1 MINNGYTH
9 MTTSQGATLSNA
21 PAQDAHTSKSKWNLH
36 DTQWTLSLFGTAV
49 GAGILF
55 LPINIGIG
63 GFWPLI
69 IMACLAFPMTFLAHR
84 GLARFVLSS
93 KNKDADF
100 TDVVEEHFGVNA
112 GRLISLLYFLSIFPI
127 LLIYGV
133 GLTNTVDSFM
143 VNQLGMESPS
153 RVALSGILVAL
164 MIGLMM
170 GGERLM
176 LRAFAILV
184 YPLVGIL
191 FFLSLYLIPSWQM
204 PDTTLPELGSFSKTL
219 WLSIPII
226 VFSFSHAAAISSFVN
241 KQRSHYGDLATSK
254 SEAILKRT
262 SLLLITFVL
271 LFVFSCV
278 LSLTGDQMAAAK
290 AANVSVLSYL
300 ANITENSFIAT
311 LGPLVAF
318 IAIMSSFLGHFLGA
332 RESFTG
338 LVTKHSSM
346 SPKVADKVGAVLMFF
361 AIWFCAVKNPSILDM
376 MDQLSGPIIAM
387 ILFIMPMIA
396 VYKVPSLQKYRNR
409 LSTLFVLAVGSL
421 AVCALLYSMLS

>member
-1 MINNGYTH
+1 
-9 MTTSQGATLSNA
+9 MTTPLDATHSNA
-21 PAQDAHTSKSKWNLH
+21 STHTHSSANSSAKSKWNLH

-93 KNKDADF
+93 KNKHADF

-143 VNQLGMESPS
+143 VNQLGMESPP
-153 RVALSGILVAL
+153 RVVLSGVLVAG
-164 MIGLMM
+164 MISLMM

-176 LRAFAILV
+176 LRAFSILV

-204 PDTTLPELGSFSKTL
+204 PDMSLPEVGNFGKTL

-226 VFSFSHAAAISSFVN
+226 VFSFSHAAAISSFVHV
-241 KQRSHYGDLATSK
+241 QREHYDDLATRK

-262 SLLLITFVL
+262 SLLLIVFVL

-278 LSLTGDQMAAAK
+278 LSLTGEQMEQAK
-290 AANVSVLSYL
+290 ADNVSVLSYL
-300 ANITENSFIAT
+300 ANITHNSFIAT

-318 IAIMSSFLGHFLGA
+318 IAITSSFLGHFLGA

-338 LVTKHSSM
+338 LVTKQTQLGA
-346 SPKVADKVGAVLMFF
+346 KTVDKIGVVIMFF

-396 VYKVPSLQKYRNR
+396 VYKVPALHKYRNR
-409 LSTLFVLAVGSL
+409 LSTLFVLAVGAL
-421 AVCALLYSMLS
+421 AVFALIYSMIK

>member
-1 MINNGYTH
+1 
-9 MTTSQGATLSNA
+9 MTPSQDATLSNA
-21 PAQDAHTSKSKWNLH
+21 STTGEHTPTSKWNLH

-93 KNKDADF
+93 KNKDSDF
-100 TDVVEEHFGVNA
+100 TDVVEEHFGVTA

-143 VNQLGMESPS
+143 VNQMGLESPS
-153 RVALSGILVAL
+153 RVLLSGVLVAG
-164 MIGLMM
+164 MISLMM

-191 FFLSLYLIPSWQM
+191 FCLSLYLIPSWQM
-204 PDTTLPELGSFSKTL
+204 PDMSLPEAGSFTKTL

-241 KQRSHYGDLATSK
+241 VQRGHYGNQATNK
-254 SEAILKRT
+254 AEAILKRT
-262 SLLLITFVL
+262 SLLLIVFVL

-278 LSLTGDQMAAAK
+278 LSLTSEQMAAAK
-290 AANVSVLSYL
+290 AANVSILSYL
-300 ANITENSFIAT
+300 ANITSNSYIAT

-318 IAIMSSFLGHFLGA
+318 IAITSSFLGHFLGA

-338 LVTKHSSM
+338 LVTKQTSLSA
-346 SPKVADKVGAVLMFF
+346 KVADKIGVLIMFF

-396 VYKVPSLQKYRNR
+396 VYKVPSLSKYRNR

-421 AVCALLYSMLS
+421 AVCALIYSMLN

>member
-1 MINNGYTH
+1 MNSSTDAAQFGAS
-9 MTTSQGATLSNA
+9 TTSKL
-21 PAQDAHTSKSKWNLH
+21 KWNFH
-36 DTQWTLSLFGTAV
+36 DTQWVLSLFGTAV

-69 IMACLAFPMTFLAHR
+69 ILACMALPMTFLAHR

-100 TDVVEEHFGVNA
+100 TDVVEEHFGANA

-133 GLTNTVDSFM
+133 GLTNTVDSFI

-153 RVALSGILVAL
+153 RVLVAGMISL
-164 MIGLMM
+164 ML

-191 FFLSLYLIPSWQM
+191 LFLSLYLIPSWQV
-204 PDTTLPELGSFSKTL
+204 PDMAFPEFAAFSKTL

-241 KQRSHYGDLATSK
+241 VQRGHYGNQATAK

-262 SLLLITFVL
+262 SLLLIVFVL

-278 LSLTGDQMAAAK
+278 LSLTPEQMLQAK
-290 AANVSVLSYL
+290 AQNVSVLSYL
-300 ANITENSFIAT
+300 ANVTDNSFIAT
-311 LGPLVAF
+311 FGPLVAF
-318 IAIMSSFLGHFLGA
+318 IAITSSFLGHFLGA
-332 RESFTG
+332 RESFNG
-338 LVTKHSSM
+338 LVTKQTSLSL
-346 SPKVADKVGAVLMFF
+346 KNADKIGVAIMFL

-396 VYKVPSLQKYRNR
+396 VYKVPALQKYRGR
-409 LSTLFVLAVGSL
+409 FSTLFVLAV
-421 AVCALLYSMLS
+421 AALIYGFVA

>member
-1 MINNGYTH
+1 MNSSSNTAEFGASA
-9 MTTSQGATLSNA
+9 TT
-21 PAQDAHTSKSKWNLH
+21 KSSWNLH
-36 DTQWTLSLFGTAV
+36 DTQWVLSLFGTAV

-100 TDVVEEHFGVNA
+100 TDVVEEHFGVTA

-143 VNQLGMESPS
+143 VNQLDMASPS
-153 RVALSGILVAL
+153 RVVLSGVLVAGMISL
-164 MIGLMM
+164 ML
-170 GGERLM
+170 GGEKLM
-176 LRAFAILV
+176 LRAFAMLV

-204 PDTTLPELGSFSKTL
+204 PDMTLPEFSGFTKTL

-226 VFSFSHAAAISSFVN
+226 VFSFSHAAAISSFANV
-241 KQRSHYGDLATSK
+241 QRGYYGKEAVAK

-262 SLLLITFVL
+262 SLLLIVFVL

-278 LSLTGDQMAAAK
+278 LSLSSEQMVAAK
-290 AANVSVLSYL
+290 AANVSILSYL
-300 ANITENSFIAT
+300 ANITDNSFIAT

-318 IAIMSSFLGHFLGA
+318 IAITSSFLGHFLGA
-332 RESFTG
+332 RESFNG
-338 LVTKHSSM
+338 LVTKQTKL
-346 SPKVADKVGAVLMFF
+346 PAKTADKLGVVIMFF

-396 VYKVPSLQKYRNR
+396 VYKVPALSKYRNR

-421 AVCALLYSMLS
+421 AVCALIYGFIV

>member
-1 MINNGYTH
+1 

-21 PAQDAHTSKSKWNLH
+21 SSQDAHTSKSKWNLH

-69 IMACLAFPMTFLAHR
+69 IMACLALPMTFFAHR

-100 TDVVEEHFGVNA
+100 TDVVEEHFGVTA

-143 VNQLGMESPS
+143 VNQMGMESPS
-153 RVALSGILVAL
+153 RIVLSGVLVAG
-164 MIGLMM
+164 MISLMM

-191 FFLSLYLIPSWQM
+191 FFLSLYLMPSWQM
-204 PDTTLPELGSFSKTL
+204 PDMSVPEMSSFTKTL

-241 KQRSHYGDLATSK
+241 VQRGHYGNEATPK
-254 SEAILKRT
+254 AEAILKRT
-262 SLLLITFVL
+262 SLLLIVFVL

-278 LSLTGDQMAAAK
+278 LSLSSGQMAEAK
-290 AANVSVLSYL
+290 AANVSILSYL
-300 ANITENSFIAT
+300 ANITDNSFIAT

-318 IAIMSSFLGHFLGA
+318 IAITSSFLGHFLGA

-338 LVTKHSSM
+338 LVTKQSSL
-346 SPKVADKVGAVLMFF
+346 STKAADKMGVVIMFF

-387 ILFIMPMIA
+387 ILFIMPMVA
-396 VYKVPSLQKYRNR
+396 VYKVPALYKFRNR
-409 LSTLFVLAVGSL
+409 LSTLFILTVGLLAVF
-421 AVCALLYSMLS
+421 ALLYSMLR

>member
-1 MINNGYTH
+1 MSSY
-9 MTTSQGATLSNA
+9 
-21 PAQDAHTSKSKWNLH
+21 QDVTQLDASTASKSTWNLH
-36 DTQWTLSLFGTAV
+36 DTQWVLSLFGTAV

-69 IMACLAFPMTFLAHR
+69 VLACLAFPMTFLAHR

-100 TDVVEEHFGVNA
+100 TDVVEEHFGINA

-143 VNQLGMESPS
+143 VNQLAMESPS
-153 RVALSGILVAL
+153 RVVLSGILVAGMISL
-164 MIGLMM
+164 ML
-170 GGERLM
+170 GGEKLM

-184 YPLVGIL
+184 YPLVAIL
-191 FFLSLYLIPSWQM
+191 FFLSVYLIPSWQM
-204 PDTTLPELGSFSKTL
+204 PDMALPELGSFGKTL
-219 WLSIPII
+219 WLSVPII
-226 VFSFSHAAAISSFVN
+226 VFSFSHAAAISSFANV
-241 KQRSHYGDLATSK
+241 QRGHYGNDAAKK

-262 SLLLITFVL
+262 SLLLIIFVL

-278 LSLTGDQMAAAK
+278 LSLSTEQMAQAK
-290 AANVSVLSYL
+290 AQNVSILSYL
-300 ANITENSFIAT
+300 ANITDNAFIAT

-318 IAIMSSFLGHFLGA
+318 IAITSSFLGHFLGA
-332 RESFTG
+332 RESFNG
-338 LVTKHSSM
+338 LITKQTKMSM
-346 SPKVADKVGAVLMFF
+346 KNADKLGVVIMFF

-396 VYKVPSLQKYRNR
+396 VFKVPALKKYR
-409 LSTLFVLAVGSL
+409 SISSYFILFMGSL
-421 AVCALLYSMLS
+421 AVLALLYSFIK

>member
-1 MINNGYTH
+1 
-9 MTTSQGATLSNA
+9 
-21 PAQDAHTSKSKWNLH
+21 
-36 DTQWTLSLFGTAV
+36 
-49 GAGILF
+49 
-55 LPINIGIG
+55 
-63 GFWPLI
+63 
-69 IMACLAFPMTFLAHR
+69 
-84 GLARFVLSS
+84 
-93 KNKDADF
+93 
-100 TDVVEEHFGVNA
+100 
-112 GRLISLLYFLSIFPI
+112 
-127 LLIYGV
+127 
-133 GLTNTVDSFM
+133 M
-143 VNQLGMESPS
+143 VNQMGMESPS
-153 RVALSGILVAL
+153 RVLLSGVLVAG
-164 MIGLMM
+164 MISLMM

-204 PDTTLPELGSFSKTL
+204 PDMTLPEMGSFGKTL

-241 KQRSHYGDLATSK
+241 VQRGHYGEQATHK

-278 LSLTGDQMAAAK
+278 LSLTGEQMAAAK

-300 ANITENSFIAT
+300 ANITDNSFIAT

-318 IAIMSSFLGHFLGA
+318 IAITSSFLGHFLGA

-338 LVTKHSSM
+338 LVTKQTSLSA
-346 SPKVADKVGAVLMFF
+346 KAADKIGVLIMFL

-396 VYKVPSLQKYRNR
+396 VYKVPALHKYRNR
-409 LSTLFVLAVGSL
+409 LSTLFILAVGSL
-421 AVCALLYSMLS
+421 AVFALIYSMIN

>member
-1 MINNGYTH
+1 

-21 PAQDAHTSKSKWNLH
+21 SSQDAHTSKSKWNLH

-69 IMACLAFPMTFLAHR
+69 IMACLALPMTFFAHR

-100 TDVVEEHFGVNA
+100 TDVVEEHFGVTA

-143 VNQLGMESPS
+143 VNQMGMESPS
-153 RVALSGILVAL
+153 RIVLSGVLVAG
-164 MIGLMM
+164 MISLMM

-191 FFLSLYLIPSWQM
+191 FFLSLYLMPSWQM
-204 PDTTLPELGSFSKTL
+204 PDMSVPEMGSFTKTL

-241 KQRSHYGDLATSK
+241 VQRGHYGNEATPK
-254 SEAILKRT
+254 AEAILKRT
-262 SLLLITFVL
+262 SLLLIVFVL

-278 LSLTGDQMAAAK
+278 LSLSSGQMAEAK
-290 AANVSVLSYL
+290 AANVSILSYL
-300 ANITENSFIAT
+300 ANITDNSFIAT

-318 IAIMSSFLGHFLGA
+318 IAITSSFLGHFLGA

-338 LVTKHSSM
+338 LVTKQSSL
-346 SPKVADKVGAVLMFF
+346 STKAADKMGVVIMFF

-387 ILFIMPMIA
+387 ILFIMPMVA
-396 VYKVPSLQKYRNR
+396 VYKVPALYKFRNR
-409 LSTLFVLAVGSL
+409 LSTLFILTVGLLAVF
-421 AVCALLYSMLS
+421 ALLYSMLR

>member
-1 MINNGYTH
+1 MNSSTD
-9 MTTSQGATLSNA
+9 A
-21 PAQDAHTSKSKWNLH
+21 AQFDAVTTSKSKWNFH
-36 DTQWTLSLFGTAV
+36 DTQWVLSLFGTAV

-69 IMACLAFPMTFLAHR
+69 ILACMALPMTFLAHR

-100 TDVVEEHFGVNA
+100 TDVVEEHFGANA

-133 GLTNTVDSFM
+133 GLTNTVDSFI

-153 RVALSGILVAL
+153 RLLLSGVLVAGMISL
-164 MIGLMM
+164 ML

-191 FFLSLYLIPSWQM
+191 LFLSLYLIPSWQVPNM
-204 PDTTLPELGSFSKTL
+204 AFPEFAGFSKTL

-241 KQRSHYGDLATSK
+241 VQRGHYGNQATAK

-262 SLLLITFVL
+262 SLLLIVFVL

-278 LSLTGDQMAAAK
+278 LSLTPEQMLQAK
-290 AANVSVLSYL
+290 AQNVSVLSYL
-300 ANITENSFIAT
+300 ANVTDNSFIAT
-311 LGPLVAF
+311 FGPLVAF
-318 IAIMSSFLGHFLGA
+318 IAITSSFLGHFLGA
-332 RESFTG
+332 RESFNG
-338 LVTKHSSM
+338 LVTKQANLSM
-346 SPKVADKVGAVLMFF
+346 KSADKIGVAIMFL

-396 VYKVPSLQKYRNR
+396 VYKVPALHKYRGR
-409 LSTLFVLAVGSL
+409 FSTLFVLAVGLL
-421 AVCALLYSMLS
+421 AVAALIYGFVA

>member
-1 MINNGYTH
+1 MNSSTD
-9 MTTSQGATLSNA
+9 A
-21 PAQDAHTSKSKWNLH
+21 AQFEASTTSKSKWNFH
-36 DTQWTLSLFGTAV
+36 DTQWVLSLFGTAV

-63 GFWPLI
+63 GFWPLVI
-69 IMACLAFPMTFLAHR
+69 LACLAFPMTFLAHR

-153 RVALSGILVAL
+153 RALLSGVLVAGMISL
-164 MIGLMM
+164 ML
-170 GGERLM
+170 GGEKLM

-204 PDTTLPELGSFSKTL
+204 PNMSFPEFGSFSQTL

-226 VFSFSHAAAISSFVN
+226 VFSFSHAAAISSFAN
-241 KQRSHYGDLATSK
+241 IQRGHYGKEATAK

-262 SLLLITFVL
+262 SLLLIVFVL

-278 LSLTGDQMAAAK
+278 LSLTSEQMLQAK
-290 AANVSVLSYL
+290 AQNVSVLSYL
-300 ANITENSFIAT
+300 ANVTDNSFIAT

-318 IAIMSSFLGHFLGA
+318 IAITSSFLGHFLGA
-332 RESFTG
+332 RESFNG
-338 LVTKHSSM
+338 LVTKQT
-346 SPKVADKVGAVLMFF
+346 KLDVKIADKIGVAIMFF
-361 AIWFCAVKNPSILDM
+361 AIWFCAVQNPSILDM
-376 MDQLSGPIIAM
+376 MDKLSGPIIAM

-396 VYKVPSLQKYRNR
+396 VYKVPALQKYRGR
-409 LSTLFVLAVGSL
+409 FSTLFVLFVGVL
-421 AVCALLYSMLS
+421 AVMALLYSFIR

>member
-1 MINNGYTH
+1 MNSSTDAA
-9 MTTSQGATLSNA
+9 QFGAST
-21 PAQDAHTSKSKWNLH
+21 TSKSKWNFH
-36 DTQWTLSLFGTAV
+36 DTQWVLSLFGTAV

-69 IMACLAFPMTFLAHR
+69 ILACMALPMTFLAHR

-100 TDVVEEHFGVNA
+100 TDVVEEHFGANA

-133 GLTNTVDSFM
+133 GLTNTVDSFI

-153 RVALSGILVAL
+153 RVLLSGVLVAGMISL
-164 MIGLMM
+164 ML

-191 FFLSLYLIPSWQM
+191 LFLSLYLIPSWQV
-204 PDTTLPELGSFSKTL
+204 PDMAFPEFAAFSKTL

-241 KQRSHYGDLATSK
+241 VQRGHYGNQATAK

-262 SLLLITFVL
+262 SLLLIVFVL

-278 LSLTGDQMAAAK
+278 LSLTPEQMLQAK
-290 AANVSVLSYL
+290 AQNVSVLSYL
-300 ANITENSFIAT
+300 ANVTDNSFIAT
-311 LGPLVAF
+311 FGPLVAF
-318 IAIMSSFLGHFLGA
+318 IAITSSFLGHFLGA
-332 RESFTG
+332 RESFNG
-338 LVTKHSSM
+338 LMTKQANLSM
-346 SPKVADKVGAVLMFF
+346 KSADKIGVAIMFL

-396 VYKVPSLQKYRNR
+396 VYKVPALQKYRGR
-409 LSTLFVLAVGSL
+409 FSTLFVLVVGLL
-421 AVCALLYSMLS
+421 AVAALIYGFVA

>member
-1 MINNGYTH
+1 MNTH
-9 MTTSQGATLSNA
+9 QDAMPYDASTTSSN
-21 PAQDAHTSKSKWNLH
+21 SKWNLH
-36 DTQWTLSLFGTAV
+36 DTQWVLSLFGTAV

-69 IMACLAFPMTFLAHR
+69 IMACLAFPMTYLAHR

-93 KNKDADF
+93 KKPEADF
-100 TDVVEEHFGVNA
+100 TDVVEEHFGINA

-133 GLTNTVDSFM
+133 GLTNTVDSFI
-143 VNQLGMESPS
+143 VNQLGMESPP
-153 RVALSGILVAL
+153 RVLLSGVLVGGMISL
-164 MIGLMM
+164 ML
-170 GGERLM
+170 GGEALM

-184 YPLVGIL
+184 YPLVAIL
-191 FFLSLYLIPSWQM
+191 FFLSIYLIPSWQM
-204 PDTTLPELGSFSKTL
+204 PDVSVPEFSDFMKTL

-226 VFSFSHAAAISSFVN
+226 VFSFSHAAAISSFVHV
-241 KQRSHYGDLATSK
+241 QRAHYGNNAKMK

-262 SLLLITFVL
+262 SLLLIVFVL

-278 LSLTGDQMAAAK
+278 LSLSTEQMVQAK
-290 AANVSVLSYL
+290 ADNVSILSFL
-300 ANITENSFIAT
+300 ANITDNSFIAT

-318 IAIMSSFLGHFLGA
+318 IAITSSFLGHFLGA
-332 RESFTG
+332 RESFNG
-338 LVTKHSSM
+338 LVSKQAHM
-346 SPKVADKVGAVLMFF
+346 NPKLVDKIGTVIMFF
-361 AIWFCAVKNPSILDM
+361 AIWYCSVINPSILDM

-396 VYKVPSLQKYRNR
+396 VYKVPSLHKYRNR
-409 LSTLFVLAVGSL
+409 LSTLFVLTVGSL
-421 AVCALLYSMLS
+421 AVFALIYSMIK

>member
-1 MINNGYTH
+1 
-9 MTTSQGATLSNA
+9 MTTSQDATLSNA
-21 PAQDAHTSKSKWNLH
+21 SPNTHTNSSKNSNTKTKWNLH

-69 IMACLAFPMTFLAHR
+69 IMACLAFPMTFFAHR

-100 TDVVEEHFGVNA
+100 TDVVEEHFGVTA

-143 VNQLGMESPS
+143 VNQMEMESPS
-153 RVALSGILVAL
+153 RVLLSGVLVAG
-164 MIGLMM
+164 MISLMM

-204 PDTTLPELGSFSKTL
+204 PDMTVPEIGSFGKTL

-241 KQRSHYGDLATSK
+241 VQRGHYGEQATHK

-278 LSLTGDQMAAAK
+278 LSLTGEQMAAAK

-300 ANITENSFIAT
+300 ANITDNSFIAT

-318 IAIMSSFLGHFLGA
+318 IAITSSFLGHFLGA

-338 LVTKHSSM
+338 LVTKQTGLSAG
-346 SPKVADKVGAVLMFF
+346 VTDKIGVLIMFL

-396 VYKVPSLQKYRNR
+396 VYKVPALNKYRNR
-409 LSTLFVLAVGSL
+409 FSTLFILAVGSL
-421 AVCALLYSMLS
+421 AVFALLYSMLK

>member
-1 MINNGYTH
+1 MNTH
-9 MTTSQGATLSNA
+9 QDAMPYDASTTSSN
-21 PAQDAHTSKSKWNLH
+21 SKWNLH
-36 DTQWTLSLFGTAV
+36 DTQWVLSLFGTAV

-69 IMACLAFPMTFLAHR
+69 IMACLAFPMTYLAHR

-93 KNKDADF
+93 KKPEADF
-100 TDVVEEHFGVNA
+100 TDVVEEHFGINA

-133 GLTNTVDSFM
+133 GLTNTVDSFI
-143 VNQLGMESPS
+143 VNQLGMESPP
-153 RVALSGILVAL
+153 RVLLSGVLVGGMISL
-164 MIGLMM
+164 ML
-170 GGERLM
+170 GGEALM

-184 YPLVGIL
+184 YPLVAIL
-191 FFLSLYLIPSWQM
+191 FFLSIYLIPSWQM
-204 PDTTLPELGSFSKTL
+204 PDVSVPEFSDFMKTL

-226 VFSFSHAAAISSFVN
+226 VFSFSHAAAISSFVHV
-241 KQRSHYGDLATSK
+241 QRAHYGNNAKMK

-262 SLLLITFVL
+262 SLLLIVFVL

-278 LSLTGDQMAAAK
+278 LSLSTEQMVQAK
-290 AANVSVLSYL
+290 ADNVSILSFL
-300 ANITENSFIAT
+300 ANITDNSFIAT

-318 IAIMSSFLGHFLGA
+318 IAITSSFLGHFLGA
-332 RESFTG
+332 RESFNG
-338 LVTKHSSM
+338 LVSKQAHM
-346 SPKVADKVGAVLMFF
+346 NPKLVDKIGTIIMFF
-361 AIWFCAVKNPSILDM
+361 AIWYCSVINPSILDM

-396 VYKVPSLQKYRNR
+396 VYKVPSLHKYRNR
-409 LSTLFVLAVGSL
+409 LSTLFVLTVGSL
-421 AVCALLYSMLS
+421 AVFALIYSMIK

>member
-1 MINNGYTH
+1 MN
-9 MTTSQGATLSNA
+9 SSSNTAEFGA
-21 PAQDAHTSKSKWNLH
+21 PATTKSSWNLH
-36 DTQWTLSLFGTAV
+36 DTQWVLSLFGTAV

-93 KNKDADF
+93 KNKEADF
-100 TDVVEEHFGVNA
+100 TDVVEEHFGVTA

-133 GLTNTVDSFM
+133 GLTNTVDSFI
-143 VNQLGMESPS
+143 VNQLGMASPS
-153 RVALSGILVAL
+153 RVLLSGVLVAGMISL
-164 MIGLMM
+164 ML
-170 GGERLM
+170 GGEKMM
-176 LRAFAILV
+176 LRAFAMLV

-204 PDTTLPELGSFSKTL
+204 PDMALPEFAGFTKTL

-241 KQRSHYGDLATSK
+241 VQRGHYGDQATAK

-262 SLLLITFVL
+262 SLLLIVFVL

-278 LSLTGDQMAAAK
+278 LSLSGEQMAAAK
-290 AANVSVLSYL
+290 AANVSILSYL
-300 ANITENSFIAT
+300 ANITDNSFIAT

-318 IAIMSSFLGHFLGA
+318 IAITSSFLGHFLGA
-332 RESFTG
+332 RESFNG
-338 LVTKHSSM
+338 LVTKQTKLTA
-346 SPKVADKVGAVLMFF
+346 KVADKLGVAVMFV

-396 VYKVPSLQKYRNR
+396 VYKVPLLSKYRNR
-409 LSTLFVLAVGSL
+409 LSTLFILAIGSL
-421 AVCALLYSMLS
+421 AVCALIYGFIV

>member
-1 MINNGYTH
+1 MNSSSNTAEFGASA
-9 MTTSQGATLSNA
+9 TT
-21 PAQDAHTSKSKWNLH
+21 KSSWNLH
-36 DTQWTLSLFGTAV
+36 DTQWVLSLFGTAV

-93 KNKDADF
+93 KNKGADF
-100 TDVVEEHFGVNA
+100 TDVVEEHFGVTA

-143 VNQLGMESPS
+143 VNQLDMASPS
-153 RVALSGILVAL
+153 RVVLSGVLVAGMISL
-164 MIGLMM
+164 ML
-170 GGERLM
+170 GGEKLM
-176 LRAFAILV
+176 LRAFAMLV

-204 PDTTLPELGSFSKTL
+204 PDMTLPAFSGFTKTL

-226 VFSFSHAAAISSFVN
+226 VFSFSHAAAISSFANV
-241 KQRSHYGDLATSK
+241 QRGHYGKEAVAK
-254 SEAILKRT
+254 SEVILKRT
-262 SLLLITFVL
+262 SLLLIVFVL

-278 LSLTGDQMAAAK
+278 LSLSSEQMVAAK
-290 AANVSVLSYL
+290 AANVSILSYL
-300 ANITENSFIAT
+300 ANITDNSFIAT

-318 IAIMSSFLGHFLGA
+318 IAITSSFLGHFLGA
-332 RESFTG
+332 RESFNG
-338 LVTKHSSM
+338 LVTKQTKL
-346 SPKVADKVGAVLMFF
+346 PAKTADKLGVVIMFF

-396 VYKVPSLQKYRNR
+396 VYKVPALRKYRNR
-409 LSTLFVLAVGSL
+409 SSTLFILAIGSL
-421 AVCALLYSMLS
+421 AVCALIYGFIV